1 MEFFD
6 FNSENEFNLDEEYS
20 KINTKAVSTPS
31 DRKINDAEEI
41 IHEFGGKYVEGL
53 SLDKYETLYQNL
65 EIFLRK
71 YQTDSDVV
79 TSMSKSDRDKLFG
92 YGMSMF
98 KEYEQVYQNLVL
110 NFELSREEW
119 HFIDN
124 ALSKKMK
131 YNGNEIFNYWQLKID
146 FLDILENQ
154 FKNLPK
160 EIPGLVVTTSVRN
173 MILMSHLLMKH
184 EESAGGNKSFYH
196 FRNVLF
202 EIAQMTKLF
211 NAYGVMSERLSNK
224 FNQWINALN
233 GIDGYNN
240 EETRI
245 EEMSKEEIAETVEPV
260 ENE

>member
-20 KINTKAVSTPS
+20 KIINTEVVSTPS
-31 DRKINDAEEI
+31 ERKNKDAENI
-41 IHEFGGKYVEGL
+41 INELGKKYVEGS
-53 SLDKYETLYQNL
+53 SLDKYETLYKNL
-65 EIFLRK
+65 EIFLKK
-71 YQTDSDVV
+71 YQTDSEIVA
-79 TSMSKSDRDKLFG
+79 SMTKEDRDKLFG
-92 YGMSMF
+92 YGITMF
-98 KEYEQVYQNLVL
+98 KEYEQTYQNLAL
-110 NFELSREEW
+110 NFELSKEEW

-124 ALSKKMK
+124 VLSKKMK
-131 YNGNEIFNYWQLKID
+131 YNGQEVFNYWQLKVD
-146 FLDILENQ
+146 FLDMLERQ
-154 FKNLPK
+154 YKDLPK
-160 EIPGLVVTTSVRN
+160 DIPGLVVTTSVRN

-184 EESAGGNKSFYH
+184 EESAGGNKSFHH
-196 FRNVLF
+196 FRNILF

-233 GIDGYNN
+233 AIDGYND

-245 EEMSKEEIAETVEPV
+245 NELSEEPETI